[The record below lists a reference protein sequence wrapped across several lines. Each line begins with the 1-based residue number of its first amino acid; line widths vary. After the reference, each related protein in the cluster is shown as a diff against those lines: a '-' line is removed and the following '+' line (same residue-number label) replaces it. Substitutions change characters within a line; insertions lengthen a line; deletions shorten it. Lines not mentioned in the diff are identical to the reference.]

1 MAAFAHALPLADIIR
16 FAAGPVSWAAR
27 NTAKP
32 GRRGTESWVIHASP
46 ARSRALLDRPKEAV
60 ADVLLADFFAASG
73 ACPVAP
79 VHLDAHSWLYALPAA
94 RKFKAPLFDRHLR
107 IGLAG
112 DYLHSARVEGAW
124 LSGRQLAAAV
134 LER

>member
-79 VHLDAHSWLYALPAA
+79 VHLDAHRWLYALPAA
-94 RKFKAPLFDRHLR
+94 RKFEAPLFDRHLR

-124 LSGRQLAAAV
+124 LCGRQLAAAV